1 MKSRELITIIL
12 GMNERERGTRVTE
25 NGHGVKIDGKNRG

>member
-1 MKSRELITIIL
+1 
-12 GMNERERGTRVTE
+12 MNERERGTRVTG

>member
-1 MKSRELITIIL
+1 MKSRELIMIIL
-12 GMNERERGTRVTE
+12 GMNETEGGTRVTE

>member
-1 MKSRELITIIL
+1 
-12 GMNERERGTRVTE
+12 MNERERGTRVTE

>member
-1 MKSRELITIIL
+1 MIIL

-25 NGHGVKIDGKNRG
+25 NGHGVKIDRENRG

>member
-25 NGHGVKIDGKNRG
+25 NDDGVKIDGKNRG

>member
-1 MKSRELITIIL
+1 MIIL

-25 NGHGVKIDGKNRG
+25 NDDGVKMDGKNRG

>member
-1 MKSRELITIIL
+1 
-12 GMNERERGTRVTE
+12 MNERERRTRVTE